1 MTTSKTKLFAAA
13 FSALFACGFS
23 RAETEAAAE
32 DRPLKFVEYVQATG
46 LQYVKLDYVP
56 NGRTIVEAQ
65 IAIDDRNVNNT
76 IVCSRTGAQD
86 AFTMFYIANTGF
98 RWDFGCT
105 GNSGLVTLPDGGK
118 HRIRFS
124 GSQFVLD
131 GEVSSVIVPMPNE
144 SLVAPGGAVLFASC
158 YYRTSDGSLAE
169 LNNYARMKLYSL
181 KFYEGTELMA
191 DLYPC
196 VNAAGV
202 VALWDNV
209 GGKSYAS
216 ESRNALVASENEV
229 NPFVTSGVNV
239 VSDNPVGA
247 ASPSYGVTEFAPG
260 ETVRCSVT
268 PVVTNA
274 DETISYECVG
284 YQLFLQE
291 GDDEPWKTGTTCSFE
306 YVQPTEETIVRLVWL
321 WQEHELVTP
330 DWTYD
335 AVASTIANSS
345 GWVLNVTRTDKN
357 LTVVSLKTAGTG
369 TKLDF
374 TGVKGGYRIVKFA
387 DSDTNGI
394 FEGQKGITEV
404 VLPSQL
410 TYLGSRVFCNATNLA
425 KISPAL
431 PATLQYLGHRAFVN
445 CALLTGEMRVGSE
458 ACYCTLNTTGYQ
470 FFGCS
475 GLERVVL
482 PSMVS
487 GLVGLLLDKNVELVA
502 FCDIANVSVWGNGS
516 DYEPRIRLPIDRTN
530 GYRLFSAIAS
540 ADSKVKVAM
549 TEWGALSDAEKARF
563 VPRAGETEVPYGLMT
578 SGLGKKTWVMKMPA
592 EYKGRAKA
600 RLDYVRLTGYQCFDT
615 GVLPSADLEVELRV
629 KMAKDVSPS
638 GALIGAE
645 FGLEGFCLDNNDQI
659 GGDFAFRSG
668 GLYDK
673 FDAPAPDK
681 DGAVTIWLKQ
691 GCYRTGSAQEYTALT
706 QGSAT
711 GQDAQKPLWVGQIF
725 GNNRTTWGK
734 FDLYALRMYD
744 KGVLIRDFMP
754 ALDQQGVPCLLDK
767 VSKKLYYSIG
777 AQEFVPSPVSHPYGQ
792 GLVIFLGSAL
802 LH

>member
-1 MTTSKTKLFAAA
+1 MSNIKIKLFSIVLSVAAVGGV
-13 FSALFACGFS
+13 L
-23 RAETEAAAE
+23 RAETEVAAE

-76 IVCSRTGAQD
+76 IVCSRNSAQD
-86 AFTMFYIANTGF
+86 SFAMFYIADTGF

-131 GEVSSVIVPMPNE
+131 GEVSSVIVPTPNE
-144 SLVAPGGAVLFASC
+144 SLEAPGGAVLFASC
-158 YYRTSDGSLAE
+158 SYSAGSLFG

-181 KFYEGTELMA
+181 KFYEGTELKV

-216 ESRNALVASENEV
+216 ESSYALVASENEV

-239 VSDNPVGA
+239 VSDNPIGA
-247 ASPSYGVTEFAPG
+247 AVPSYGVTEFAPG

-284 YQLFLQE
+284 YQLFLHE
-291 GDDEPWKTGTTCSFE
+291 GDDEPWKKGATCSFE

-335 AVASTIANSS
+335 AVSSTIANSS

-387 DSDTNGI
+387 DNETKGI
-394 FEGQKGITEV
+394 FEGQTGITEV

-458 ACYCTLNTTGYQ
+458 ACYCTLNDTGYQ
-470 FFGCS
+470 FYGCS
-475 GLERVVL
+475 GLERIVL
-482 PSMVS
+482 SSTAS
-487 GLVGLLLDKNVELVA
+487 GLVGNLLDKDAELVA
-502 FCDIANVSVWGNGS
+502 FCDITGVNVWGHGS

-530 GYRLFSAIAS
+530 GYRLLSAIA
-540 ADSKVKVAM
+540 AANSKVVMA
-549 TEWGALSDAEKARF
+549 EWGALSDAEKARF

-600 RLDYVRLTGYQCFDT
+600 RLDYVRLAGYQCFDT

-645 FGLEGFCLDNNDQI
+645 FGLEGFCLDSNDLI
-659 GGDFAFRSG
+659 GGSFAFRSG

-711 GQDAQKPLWVGQIF
+711 GQDAQKPLFVGQIF
-725 GNNRTTWGK
+725 GNSRTTWGK

-754 ALDQQGVPCLLDK
+754 ALDQKGVPCLLDK

>member
-1 MTTSKTKLFAAA
+1 MNNVKLFLIALSVAAA
-13 FSALFACGFS
+13 CGVL
-23 RAETEAAAE
+23 RAETEATAE

-65 IAIDDRNVNNT
+65 IAIDDRTVNNT
-76 IVCSRTGAQD
+76 IVCSRSSALD
-86 AFTMFYIANTGF
+86 PFAMFYIGNTGF

-105 GNSGLVTLPDGGK
+105 GNSGLVTLPDGGP

-131 GEVSSVIVPMPNE
+131 GEVSSVIVPTPNE

-158 YYRTSDGSLAE
+158 SYGSFGSISG

-216 ESRNALVASENEV
+216 ESSYALVASENEV

-239 VSDNPVGA
+239 VSDNPIGA
-247 ASPSYGVTEFAPG
+247 AVPSYGVTEFAPG
-260 ETVRCSVT
+260 EAVRCSVT

-284 YQLFLQE
+284 YRLFLHE
-291 GDDEPWKTGTTCSFE
+291 GDDEPWKKGTTCSFE

-345 GWVLNVTRTDKN
+345 GWVLDVTCADKV
-357 LTVVSLKTAGTG
+357 LTVVSLKTVGTG
-369 TKLDF
+369 AKLDF

-387 DSDTNGI
+387 DNDTKGI
-394 FEGQKGITEV
+394 FEGQTGITEV

-410 TYLGSRVFCNATNLA
+410 TYLGSRVFCNAANLA

-431 PATLQYLGHRAFVN
+431 PKTLQYLGHRAFVN

-458 ACYCTLNTTGYQ
+458 ACYCTLNATGYQ

-482 PSMVS
+482 PSTAS
-487 GLVGLLLDKNVELVA
+487 GFVGQLLDKNAELVA
-502 FCDIANVSVWGNGS
+502 FCDITGVNVWGNGS

-530 GYRLFSAIAS
+530 GCSLFSAIAG
-540 ADSKVKVAM
+540 ADSKLAM
-549 TEWGALSDAEKARF
+549 AEWGALSDAEKAKF

-600 RLDYVRLTGYQCFDT
+600 RLDYVSLTGKQCFNT

-629 KMAKDVSPS
+629 KMAKGASSS

-645 FGLEGFCLDNNDQI
+645 FGLEGFCLDNNDLI

-673 FDAPAPDK
+673 FSAPTPDK
-681 DGAVTIWLKQ
+681 NGAVTIRLKQ

-706 QGSAT
+706 QGTAT
-711 GQDAQKPLWVGQIF
+711 GQDAQKPLWVGMVF
-725 GNNRTTWGK
+725 GNARLTWGK
-734 FDLYALRMYD
+734 FDLYALKMYD

-754 ALDQQGVPCLLDK
+754 ALDQKGVPCLLDK
-767 VSKKLYYSIG
+767 VSKKLYYSVG
-777 AQEFVPSPVSHPYGQ
+777 SQEFAPSPVSHPYGR
-792 GLVIFLGSAL
+792 GMVVFLSSAFHL
-802 LH
+802 